1 MYNFYTLNA
10 ILVLHGIMDVYII
23 CTYKD
28 KNQPV

>member
-10 ILVLHGIMDVYII
+10 ILVLHGIMDAYI